1 MIHVCHAIGCNV
13 QVRPQLLMCLKHWRL
28 IPRDLQRAVWAA
40 YVPGQEIRKDPTD
53 EYLDVQR
60 AAVEAV
66 ARKVDGMT
74 QHEGMEID
82 IRKHKHVRADVAA
95 GIAALRV
102 QGRQIWGSTRHTLP
116 EIVLRLTIVA
126 GDLARLARDGEAA
139 LDVGEY
145 TRSLKKELGNI
156 LLSTIRWIDDLGL
169 DPLECLDRAIEAQE
183 RFTKSRR
190 PR

>member
-66 ARKVDGMT
+66 ARR
-74 QHEGMEID
+74 EG
-82 IRKHKHVRADVAA
+82 
-95 GIAALRV
+95 
-102 QGRQIWGSTRHTLP
+102 
-116 EIVLRLTIVA
+116 RLT
-126 GDLARLARDGEAA
+126 E
-139 LDVGEY
+139 
-145 TRSLKKELGNI
+145 
-156 LLSTIRWIDDLGL
+156 
-169 DPLECLDRAIEAQE
+169 
-183 RFTKSRR
+183 
-190 PR
+190 